1 MSITRTFSFITEC
14 GTCRGSATALLIQSH
29 LVKESITIGT
39 RREKSPA
46 IAAAPGS
53 HSSPHNGILLCLA
66 RVLMGTLPP
75 GKIPN
80 HMEASNNGHCS
91 NKNQMFPGLPEEKQ
105 KKLRCSVAVV
115 RHLRSCALL
124 QLGVRRV
131 HRETDSFTLPT
142 LKNPFVWGRE
152 NF

>member
-1 MSITRTFSFITEC
+1 MSITRAFSFIAEC

-46 IAAAPGS
+46 IEAARSS

-80 HMEASNNGHCS
+80 HMETWNNDNCS
-91 NKNQMFPGLPEEKQ
+91 NKNQMLTGLPEEKQ
-105 KKLRCSVAVV
+105 KKLRCSVAVI

-124 QLGVRRV
+124 QLDVRRM

-142 LKNPFVWGRE
+142 LKNPFVWRKE